1 MSISGNGFT
10 LANNIVTASKNNSGA
25 RSCTVTASKEGAVS
39 QTITITQSA
48 GPDGIGYMQ
57 IQGDGVDHYIFQV
70 GRTPNTRSND
80 VQTLSEEPV
89 EVAVETKSESLFA
102 KIKRIVTNLN

>member
-1 MSISGNGFT
+1 
-10 LANNIVTASKNNSGA
+10 
-25 RSCTVTASKEGAVS
+25 
-39 QTITITQSA
+39 
-48 GPDGIGYMQ
+48 MQ

-89 EVAVETKSESLFA
+89 EVATETKSESLFA

>member
-1 MSISGNGFT
+1 
-10 LANNIVTASKNNSGA
+10 
-25 RSCTVTASKEGAVS
+25 
-39 QTITITQSA
+39 
-48 GPDGIGYMQ
+48 MQ

-80 VQTLSEEPV
+80 VQTLSKEPV
-89 EVAVETKSESLFA
+89 EVATETKSESLFA

>member
-1 MSISGNGFT
+1 MLLLSQLVLHKQ
-10 LANNIVTASKNNSGA
+10 LA
-25 RSCTVTASKEGAVS
+25 
-39 QTITITQSA
+39 
-48 GPDGIGYMQ
+48 PDGIGNKQ

>member
-1 MSISGNGFT
+1 MVLLLSQLVLHKQ
-10 LANNIVTASKNNSGA
+10 LA
-25 RSCTVTASKEGAVS
+25 
-39 QTITITQSA
+39 
-48 GPDGIGYMQ
+48 PDGIRYMQ

>member
-1 MSISGNGFT
+1 M
-10 LANNIVTASKNNSGA
+10 LHK
-25 RSCTVTASKEGAVS
+25 K
-39 QTITITQSA
+39 A
-48 GPDGIGYMQ
+48 GPYSIEYMQ

>member
-1 MSISGNGFT
+1 MVLVICRF
-10 LANNIVTASKNNSGA
+10 K
-25 RSCTVTASKEGAVS
+25 
-39 QTITITQSA
+39 
-48 GPDGIGYMQ
+48 
-57 IQGDGVDHYIFQV
+57 GVDHYIFQV